1 MIQGIGFLHCLA
13 RSFAFKGRHQ
23 KRKTIVT
30 TRKTFKPFRTL
41 DVFLGKT
48 NKLRTLR
55 RFQPLCLQRKFSN
68 SKPARMA
75 WSNLSWRKLKIVLS
89 LDHCSS
95 CANTPVRKLG
105 ANNLLGNQRLHTV
118 AITFPSMNTTEST
131 GDVKNSEHGQDLE
144 HWLHEIRV
152 YGILQSLYSIHTIPS
167 PNWLNVSCLWTPFS
181 SRPIWSCCLGQKE
194 TKFGC
199 FWCSKGPGFSSWSW
213 LVENLD
219 TSNRRHL
226 FATLLIERIRTP
238 QFRLKKTTW
247 FMCLHC
253 VCVCIVSTYYAHL
266 CTYIYIYIHGLHICL
281 FNTTNTLNYITL
293 HCIASQSMNIWF
305 ITLQ

>member
-1 MIQGIGFLHCLA
+1 
-13 RSFAFKGRHQ
+13 
-23 KRKTIVT
+23 
-30 TRKTFKPFRTL
+30 
-41 DVFLGKT
+41 
-48 NKLRTLR
+48 
-55 RFQPLCLQRKFSN
+55 
-68 SKPARMA
+68 MA

-131 GDVKNSEHGQDLE
+131 GHVKNSKHGQDLE

-152 YGILQSLYSIHTIPS
+152 YCILQSFYSIHTIPS
-167 PNWLNVSCLWTPFS
+167 PNWINVSYLWTPFS

-219 TSNRRHL
+219 SSNRRHL
-226 FATLLIERIRTP
+226 FATLLIERNRAP
-238 QFRLKKTTW
+238 QFRLKKATW

-253 VCVCIVSTYYAHL
+253 VCVYCIYLYIMRVH
-266 CTYIYIYIHGLHICL
+266 IYIYIHGLHICL
-281 FNTTNTLNYITL
+281 CNTTNTLNYITL
-293 HCIASQSMNIWF
+293 HCVASHSMNISF